1 MLWLLKS
8 AFERIKTCK
17 CHCLAKFENNIW
29 NVQIGQSSLHGSFQN
44 QYNLQSIAIY
54 APLLSKG
61 INQLKK
67 CNPNICPFLDYLFK
81 LFKFL
86 IGWSII
92 WTIGGFLKANSKQNE
107 SHYLRGHRKTSS
119 KMIYCLLLRLF

>member
-1 MLWLLKS
+1 MVIKNS

-61 INQLKK
+61 INQLNKMQSIFA
-67 CNPNICPFLDYLFK
+67 NFWITFSSFLSFWLD
-81 LFKFL
+81 
-86 IGWSII
+86 G
-92 WTIGGFLKANSKQNE
+92 Q
-107 SHYLRGHRKTSS
+107 
-119 KMIYCLLLRLF
+119 

>member
-44 QYNLQSIAIY
+44 QYNLQSIALY
-54 APLLSKG
+54 APHLSKD
-61 INQLKK
+61 IKPTQQNAL
-67 CNPNICPFLDYLFK
+67 PICQFLDYLPK

-86 IGWSII
+86 FGWSII